1 MSHYAVAVFH
11 REDQDVNEL
20 LAPYDENIEVEPY
33 IRYTRDEAIKE
44 GKERYKN
51 EPNMTDADY
60 YSQIASMYDD
70 DMIDDDGNLLTTYN
84 PDSKWDWYRIGGR
97 FCDLL
102 ETYATVLEWFDG
114 YSDSAKVKNIVFT
127 TDKEMYDRYIEE
139 WDDIMNDIADT
150 WYTKEYYQEFYD
162 SAEDYARRS
171 SEFNTLAVV
180 TPDGKWH
187 EKGSMGWFGVSS
199 ETPEEARDWDR
210 NYRDRFID
218 TADPEWILTIVD
230 CHI

>member
-11 REDQDVNEL
+11 REDQDINEL

-33 IRYTRDEAIKE
+33 IQYTRDEAIKE

-60 YSQIASMYDD
+60 YNQIASMYDD

-84 PDSKWDWYRIGGR
+84 PDSKWDWYSIGGR
-97 FCDLL
+97 FSDLL
-102 ETYATVLEWFDG
+102 ETYTTVSEWFAG
-114 YSDSAKVKNIVFT
+114 YSDSAKVKNIDFAGSR
-127 TDKEMYDRYIEE
+127 EIYDESIVE
-139 WDDIMNDIADT
+139 WDDIMNDMADT

-162 SAEDYARRS
+162 SAEDYARRN

-187 EKGSMGWFGVSS
+187 EKGRMGWFGVSN
-199 ETPEEARDWDR
+199 ETPEAARDWDR
-210 NYRDRFID
+210 HYRERFID

>member
-11 REDQDVNEL
+11 REDQDIDEL
-20 LAPYDENIEVEPY
+20 LAPYDENIDVEPY
-33 IRYTRDEAIKE
+33 IQYTRDEAIKE

-60 YSQIASMYDD
+60 YNQIAAMYDS
-70 DMIDDDGNLLTTYN
+70 DMIDDEGNLLTTYN

-97 FCDLL
+97 FSDLL
-102 ETYATVLEWFDG
+102 ETYTTVSEWFDG
-114 YSDSAKVKNIVFT
+114 YSDSAKVKNIDFAGNL
-127 TDKEMYDRYIEE
+127 EIYDESIVE
-139 WDDIMNDIADT
+139 WDDIMNNIANT
-150 WYTKEYYQEFYD
+150 WYTKEYYQEYYD
-162 SAEDYARRS
+162 SAEDYARRN

-180 TPDGKWH
+180 LPDGSWH
-187 EKGSMGWFGVSS
+187 EKGSMGWFGLSS

-210 NYRDRFID
+210 NYRERFID

>member
-11 REDQDVNEL
+11 REDQDINEL

-33 IRYTRDEAIKE
+33 IQYTRDEAIKE

-60 YSQIASMYDD
+60 YNQIASMYDD
-70 DMIDDDGNLLTTYN
+70 DMIDDDGNLWTTYN
-84 PDSKWDWYRIGGR
+84 PDSKWDWYSIGGR
-97 FCDLL
+97 FSDLL
-102 ETYATVLEWFDG
+102 ETYTTVSEWFSG
-114 YSDSAKVKNIVFT
+114 YSDSAKVKNIDFAGSR
-127 TDKEMYDRYIEE
+127 EIYDESIVE
-139 WDDIMNDIADT
+139 WDDIMNDIANT
-150 WYTKEYYQEFYD
+150 WYTKEYYQEYYD
-162 SAEDYARRS
+162 SAEDYARRN

-187 EKGSMGWFGVSS
+187 EKGRMGWFGVSS

-210 NYRDRFID
+210 HYRERFID